1 MTKKNLFMVLFALA
15 TAMFYSCESDDSSNN
30 GNTDNTP
37 GETSAMIGTWK
48 ALMLYY
54 TEGGNEYPLYLPG
67 SWYRICGVPDYLTI
81 SAPAVAKLTETLDD
95 DESSFE
101 CIEIVKTGSWTETTI
116 TIPGESVPR
125 KIIQQSETTFTLEY
139 PDNSY
144 HNLGVIKVQY
154 SKE

>member
-1 MTKKNLFMVLFALA
+1 
-15 TAMFYSCESDDSSNN
+15 
-30 GNTDNTP
+30 
-37 GETSAMIGTWK
+37 IGTWK

-116 TIPGESVPR
+116 AIPGESVTR
-125 KIIQQSETTFTLEY
+125 KISQQSETTFTLEY
-139 PDNSY
+139 TDNSY
-144 HNLGVIKVQY
+144 HNLGVIKIQY

>member
-37 GETSAMIGTWK
+37 GETSTMIGTWK

-67 SWYRICGVPDYLTI
+67 SSYRFCGVTDYLTL
-81 SAPAVAKLTETLDD
+81 SAPAVAELTETLDTEEGNHD
-95 DESSFE
+95 CVEV
-101 CIEIVKTGSWTETTI
+101 VKTGSWTETTI

-125 KIIQQSETTFTLEY
+125 KIIRKSETTFTLEY
-139 PDNSY
+139 PDNS
-144 HNLGVIKVQY
+144 HNNYGVIKVQY